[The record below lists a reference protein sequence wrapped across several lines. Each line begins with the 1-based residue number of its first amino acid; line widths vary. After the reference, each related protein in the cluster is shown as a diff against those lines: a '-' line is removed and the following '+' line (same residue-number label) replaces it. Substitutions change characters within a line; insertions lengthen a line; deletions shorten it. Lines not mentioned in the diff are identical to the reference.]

1 MIALGTLGFLAPWL
15 LLGLLALPILW
26 WLLRAVPPAPLKRR
40 FPAVTLLLGLED
52 RETTPDRTPWWLL
65 LLRMAAIAAAIL
77 AFAQPVLN
85 PSDRIAGRAPLLIAL
100 DGSWASAQSWGAR
113 QDKLDEILQFAVQD
127 GRPVAVVNL
136 SDGPRGDS
144 PFGFN
149 SADSWSAL
157 VKGLQP
163 NAWEPVYAPWIGAVA
178 EADPFETIW
187 MSDGLAREGR
197 ADLLAA
203 LSEKGDVSVVQSGGN
218 LLALWGIGIEGG
230 ALTTTALRLDSTDAD
245 VFSIKAEGPDPAGIT
260 RSLAS
265 ADGAF
270 EPGMAEAAT
279 SIELPS
285 ELRNRVRRVA
295 LDGVRSAGAV
305 VVTDD
310 SIQRRKVALIGGG
323 SEQEGAVLVSPLHF
337 LRKAL
342 VPTAEVIEADLA
354 DSLQA
359 TPDVLILADVGDLT
373 AAETQSILDWVDQ
386 GGLLVRFAG
395 PRMASSGLGQT
406 DEHPLL
412 PVRLRAGGRTVG
424 GAMSWGAPKALEDF
438 PEDSPFFGLEIP
450 DDVLVESQVMAQPDP
465 NLAERVLASLQD
477 GTPLVTAKDQGAG
490 RVVLFHVTANAE
502 WSTLP
507 LSGLFVQLLE
517 RLAISARSGVLD
529 SAEVEGTVW
538 VPEQVLDGFGVLRDA
553 PALAGVDGARLVAGV
568 FSADM
573 PPGVYKSG
581 DQRVALN
588 TVAADR
594 QLVAE
599 TWPLGTNFLTL
610 TRSEERPLQALLLM
624 AALVLLCADV
634 LATLWVGGRL
644 WLRGGVAAGLA
655 LLVWPIDPAQVQVQA
670 QTQTQSQTQDD
681 TALIQAANNTVLA
694 YVDTGNARLDDVSR
708 AGLLGLST
716 ELFRR
721 TSVEPVEPVGV
732 NLETDELSLY
742 PFLYWPVT
750 DTLRMP
756 SEAAFEKVNS
766 FLRGGGLILF
776 DTKDSNIGRG
786 LSGGTPNGK
795 MLQQL
800 ARNLDIPALEPVPE
814 DHVLTRA
821 FYLLQDFP
829 GRYANANVWVEAAPP
844 DAELVEGMPF
854 RNLNDGVTPVVIG
867 GNDWASAW
875 AITQNGRFAYPVG
888 RGVSG
893 ERQREIAI
901 RFGVNLI
908 MHVLTGNYKSDQV
921 HVPALLDRLGQ

>member
-1 MIALGTLGFLAPWL
+1 MIGIGSLGFLAPWL
-15 LLGLLALPILW
+15 LLGLLALPVLW
-26 WLLRAVPPAPLKRR
+26 WLLRAVPPAPLRR
-40 FPAVTLLLGLED
+40 QFPAVTLLLGLED

-65 LLRMAAIAAAIL
+65 LLRMGAVAAAIL

-85 PSDRIAGRAPLLIAL
+85 PSDRIAGRAPLLIML
-100 DGSWASAQSWGAR
+100 DGSWASAQSWTAR
-113 QDKLDEILQFAVQD
+113 QDKLDEILQFATQD
-127 GRPVAVVNL
+127 GRSVAVINA
-136 SDGPRGDS
+136 SDRPRGENPLSFD
-144 PFGFN
+144 
-149 SADSWSAL
+149 SADSWRGRI
-157 VKGLQP
+157 KGEQP
-163 NAWEPVYAPWIGAVA
+163 RAWEPDYSVWMEAIAA
-178 EADPFETIW
+178 ADPFETLW
-187 MSDGLAREGR
+187 LSDGLAREGR
-197 ADLLAA
+197 ADLFDA
-203 LSEKGDVSVVQSGGN
+203 LSDKGTVSVVQSDRDV
-218 LLALWGIGIEGG
+218 LALRGIDIEGS
-230 ALTTTALRLDSTDAD
+230 ALGTTALRLGAGSAEPRD
-245 VFSIKAEGPDPAGIT
+245 VKLLAEGPDPAGIT
-260 RSLAS
+260 RSLAQ
-265 ADGAF
+265 GEGVF
-270 EPGMAEAAT
+270 AAGET
-279 SIELPS
+279 ETTASVDLPS

-295 LDGVRSAGAV
+295 LEGVRSAGAV
-305 VVTDD
+305 VLTDD

-323 SEQEGAVLVSPLHF
+323 TEQEGAVLVSPLHF

-342 VPTAEVIEADLA
+342 VPTADVIEAGLA

-359 TPDVLILADVGDLT
+359 TPDVLILADVAELG
-373 AAETQSILDWVDQ
+373 AAETQDVLDWVEE

-395 PRMASSGLGQT
+395 PRLAASGIGQSE
-406 DEHPLL
+406 EHPLL

-424 GAMSWGAPKALEDF
+424 GAMSWGAPKALEEF
-438 PEDSPFFGLEIP
+438 AEGSPFFGLEIP

-477 GTPLVTAKDQGAG
+477 GTPLVTAKDQGEG

-502 WSTLP
+502 WSSLP

-517 RLAISARSGVLD
+517 RLAISARTTDLNSTAL
-529 SAEVEGTVW
+529 EGTVW

-553 PALAGVDGARLVAGV
+553 PALAGVEGAQLATREFRAE
-568 FSADM
+568 M
-573 PPGVYKSG
+573 PPGVYRSA

-588 TVAADR
+588 VLAPDR
-594 QLVAE
+594 QLEPAR
-599 TWPLGTNFLTL
+599 WPAGTPFLSM
-610 TRSEERPLQALLLM
+610 TRTEERPLQALLLM
-624 AALVLLCADV
+624 AALVLLCVDI
-634 LATLWVGGRL
+634 LATLLVGGRL
-644 WLRGGVAAGLA
+644 RLRGATAAAVLLAVWPQGDALAQNAAPNTAQDDAA
-655 LLVWPIDPAQVQVQA
+655 LLM
-670 QTQTQSQTQDD
+670 
-681 TALIQAANNTVLA
+681 AANNTVLA
-694 YVDTGNARLDDVSR
+694 YVETGDTRLDDIAR

-732 NLETDELSLY
+732 NLETDELALY

-750 DTLRMP
+750 DTVRVP
-756 SEAAFEKVNS
+756 SEAAFEKVNA

-776 DTKDSNIGRG
+776 DTRDSNIGRG
-786 LSGGTPNGK
+786 ISGGTPNGK
-795 MLQQL
+795 MLQNL

-829 GRYANANVWVEAAPP
+829 GRYGDANVWVEAAPP
-844 DAELVEGMPF
+844 DAEQVEGMPF

-875 AITQNGRFAYPVG
+875 AVTDTGRFAYPVG
-888 RGVSG
+888 RGVAG